1 MRVDTSGNVGIGT
14 SSPSSYGLLTLQKY
28 STSAPP
34 YLVFNNR
41 GANTTDAST
50 YTQGGILFTGYRDTN
65 DPAYIASITVSRT
78 SQSGGAS
85 SAGDLVFGTIT
96 TPTGSIPTERMRIDS
111 SGNVGIGTSSPSSFG
126 KLAVTASSGVIG
138 NFESTQSATNANL
151 LNLNATQTNSS
162 AGIRLQVNS
171 GTTAQARI
179 QVNGDGAIVFQ
190 QTSSDTE
197 RARIDG
203 SGNLLV
209 GKTTVN
215 NAVTGVEIVPSGGN
229 PYMILSAT
237 ASTNSSNGYHMFST
251 GAGAYR
257 FYVGYGGTIFATSTS
272 ISAISDQSLKEN
284 IRDLDTG
291 LTQVMALRPRRF
303 DWKEETEISE
313 KNVAG
318 FIAQEV
324 EQVLPELVY
333 DYQYNADETKKSLK
347 MGDILPTLVKAIQEQ
362 QAMIEELKAK
372 VAALEE
378 K

>member
-1 MRVDTSGNVGIGT
+1 LG
-14 SSPSSYGLLTLQKY
+14 
-28 STSAPP
+28 
-34 YLVFNNR
+34 
-41 GANTTDAST
+41 
-50 YTQGGILFTGYRDTN
+50 FTREN
-65 DPAYIASITVSRT
+65 SKLAQEIQV
-78 SQSGGAS
+78 
-85 SAGDLVFGTIT
+85 
-96 TPTGSIPTERMRIDS
+96 DS
-111 SGNVGIGTSSPSSFG
+111 SGRVQINGASGTYVANIADASNAFLGFKSGSNSVALVGQDSNGDAY
-126 KLAVTASSGVIG
+126 LQ
-138 NFESTQSATNANL
+138 NNH
-151 LNLNATQTNSS
+151 NATLRFGTNN
-162 AGIRLQVNS
+162 A
-171 GTTAQARI
+171 
-179 QVNGDGAIVFQ
+179 
-190 QTSSDTE
+190 E
-197 RARIDG
+197 RARIDS

-229 PYMILSAT
+229 PYIILSAT

-362 QAMIEELKAK
+362 QAMIEELKAR
-372 VAALEE
+372 VAALEA
-378 K
+378 